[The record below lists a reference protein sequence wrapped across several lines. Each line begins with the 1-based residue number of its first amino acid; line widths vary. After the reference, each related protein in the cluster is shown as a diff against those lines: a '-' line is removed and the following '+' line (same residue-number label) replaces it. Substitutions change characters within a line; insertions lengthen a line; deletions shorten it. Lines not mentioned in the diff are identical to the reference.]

1 MTLDAR
7 ADPGGTSGI
16 AQPPVAYVVVV
27 RKGPS
32 WTPEDQRSFCE
43 LLSQRFAG
51 EVWAFGSYDADIR
64 IARIRLRVVNESSP
78 LHVMNVLR
86 FTRCTLRWM
95 GELRRTGRSQLAFIS
110 TEPLR
115 AGLLAL
121 YAARRCGGV
130 FICEINGVYGNRTNV
145 SAARAAW
152 AWPLRRI
159 IITFVLARAA
169 AVRLLFPRQLEG
181 LIRISPRVVVR
192 QFFELSGAERFHP
205 GVEEPLVLAVGF
217 PFRVKGFDLLC
228 EAFKRVTPRFPLW
241 RLVLIGHR
249 APEELREGGFE
260 HPQIEALPGLRQPAV
275 AEWMSRCA
283 IFALPSRTE
292 AMGRVLLEAGAAAK
306 CRLATRVDG
315 IPTVVEDEVDGVL
328 VEKEDVE
335 QLASALERLMGDA
348 ELRRRLGEAAQKRV
362 ASEFTPARYLEHYVG
377 LVSAALGRQ
386 EQ

>member
-1 MTLDAR
+1 MKSAPC
-7 ADPGGTSGI
+7 ADSGSSSGT
-16 AQPPVAYVVVV
+16 AQLPVAYVVVV

-32 WTPEDQRSFCE
+32 WNPDDLRSFCE

-64 IARIRLRVVNESSP
+64 IDRIRLRVVNESSR

-86 FTRCTLRWM
+86 FTRYALRWIE
-95 GELRRTGRSQLAFIS
+95 ELRRAHRSKLVVIS
-110 TEPLR
+110 TEPLK

-121 YAARRCGGV
+121 YAARRAGGV
-130 FICEINGVYGNRTNV
+130 FICEVNGVYGNRINV
-145 SAARAAW
+145 TAARAAW
-152 AWPLRRI
+152 AWPLRRLVI
-159 IITFVLARAA
+159 ARVLAHATA
-169 AVRLLFPRQLEG
+169 IRLLFPGQLQG
-181 LIRISPRVVVR
+181 LIRVSPRVVVG
-192 QFFELSGAERFHP
+192 QFFELSGAGRFYP
-205 GVEEPLVLAVGF
+205 GVEEPLVLSVGF
-217 PFRVKGFDLLC
+217 PFKVKGFDILC
-228 EAFKRVTPRFPLW
+228 EAFRRVTPRFPRW

-249 APEELREGGFE
+249 VPQELREGGFE

-275 AEWMSRCA
+275 AQWMSRCA

-328 VEKEDVE
+328 VEKENAE

-348 ELRRRLGEAAQKRV
+348 ELRRRLGEAARKRV
-362 ASEFTPARYLEHYVG
+362 ASEFSAARYLEHYVG
-377 LVSAALGRQ
+377 LVSSALRRH